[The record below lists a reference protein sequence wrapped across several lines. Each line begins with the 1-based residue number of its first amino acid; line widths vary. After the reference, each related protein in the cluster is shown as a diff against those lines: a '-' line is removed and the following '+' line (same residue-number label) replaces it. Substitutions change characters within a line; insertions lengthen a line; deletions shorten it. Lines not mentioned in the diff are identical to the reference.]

1 MCSERRDY
9 LLPHEQK
16 IQILTRS
23 GLTLLQAKIYLAL
36 VVNGKQTVKSLSQ
49 TAKVDRANTYREIL
63 GLQKIGLVIKKV
75 NMPSLY
81 EPLSLDDAIPLLLSY
96 KKEEYEETKKEAEN
110 LLNKSKEPSE
120 ELTIRSEDE
129 FLLIPKKNAFRKSSI
144 NNIKNAQV
152 SNSTITNL
160 KRLSQALPESFES
173 QKIALQRG
181 VRTRMIVE
189 KPQNE
194 KGISKFVWKLMAFP
208 NFELRY
214 TLTPPKVLGAC
225 FDNKTVAILTD
236 PSADIWNSPVL
247 CTNHASFL
255 TLFQDYFERQWDSA
269 IPIQQNKRI
278 VQKYCANKA

>member
-1 MCSERRDY
+1 MSSERRGSFLSY
-9 LLPHEQK
+9 EQK
-16 IQILTRS
+16 IPILTRS

-36 VVNGKQTVKSLSQ
+36 IANGKQTVKSLSQ

-63 GLQKIGLVIKKV
+63 RLQKIGLVIKKV
-75 NMPSLY
+75 NTPSLY
-81 EPLSLDDAIPLLLSY
+81 EPLSLDDAIPLLLAY

-110 LLNKSKEPSE
+110 LLKKSKEPSN
-120 ELTIRSEDE
+120 ELKLRSENE
-129 FLLIPKKNAFRKSSI
+129 FILIPKKNAFKKSSI

-173 QKIALQRG
+173 QKLALQRG
-181 VRTRMIVE
+181 IRTRMIIE

-194 KGISKFVWKLMAFP
+194 KAISKSILKLMEYP

-225 FDNKTVAILTD
+225 FDNQTVAILTE

-247 CTNHASFL
+247 CTNHESFVA
-255 TLFQDYFERQWDSA
+255 LFQNYFESQWDSA
-269 IPIQQNKRI
+269 IPLQKNRTM
-278 VQKYCANKA
+278 VQEQ